1 MNWGIIATGTIAA
14 KFAKTVNA
22 MSAEG
27 ERLVAVGSRDK
38 DKARKFADEFNIGKA
53 YGSYEELAADPD
65 VDAVY
70 IATPNN
76 MHFDNTMLCL
86 AAGKHVLCEKPF
98 TTSAKYAEMLHR
110 IADGK
115 RLFIMEGFWI
125 RFLPLYDEMLRI
137 IASKKYGELRHA
149 RCDYGFIANGERRE
163 RKFLSE
169 LGGGALLDI
178 GIYCLGFL
186 RMVMGCDPEAF
197 ESEVRFNE
205 YETDEFSVIQLRYPD
220 GRTAQCLQ
228 AIGLQIERQAALY
241 FDNATIYLPD
251 FQGAY
256 SMTVKPVDGDAYEV
270 KMPPDINGF
279 EYQIRE
285 VTRSVGAGKTH
296 SDIFR
301 PEDSIAVLHL
311 MDKIRESWGMK
322 FPFELSPEELAMKI
336 SVDKDAYVCYNNNYN
351 NQDKL

>member
-22 MSAEG
+22 MSTEC
-27 ERLVAVGSRDK
+27 EKLVAVGSRDK
-38 DKARKFADEFNIGKA
+38 ERAQKFAEEFKIDKA
-53 YGSYEELAADPD
+53 YGTYEELAADPD

-76 MHFDNTMLCL
+76 MHSDNTMMCL

-110 IADGK
+110 IANSKG
-115 RLFIMEGFWI
+115 LFVMEGFWI
-125 RFLPLYDEMLRI
+125 RFLPLYEELLKI
-137 IASKKYGELRHA
+137 IASKQFGELRHA
-149 RCDYGFIANGERRE
+149 RCEYGFIAEGARRE

-186 RMVMGCDPEAF
+186 RMVMGCDPEGF
-197 ESEVRFNE
+197 TSEVRFNE
-205 YETDEFSVIQLRYPD
+205 YGTDEFSVIQLRYPG

-228 AIGLQIERQAALY
+228 TIGMQIERQAALY

-256 SMTVKPVDGDAYEV
+256 SMTVKPVDGEAYEV
-270 KMPPDINGF
+270 KLPPEINGF

-301 PEDSIAVLHL
+301 PEDSIAVIRL
-311 MDKIRESWGMK
+311 MDDIRKSWDMK
-322 FPFELSPEELAMKI
+322 FPFELSPEQLAAELTI
-336 SVDKDAYVCYNNNYN
+336 DKNAE
-351 NQDKL
+351 L